1 MTIALKKSELR
12 KANLRFYVYLIILHA
27 NLDLLVFLVE
37 SEFLS
42 DFIFIFVDFLS
53 LLRFRWS
60 RLVLGCISDSFIK
73 SWIIMR

>member
-1 MTIALKKSELR
+1 MTIELKKSELR

-60 RLVLGCISDSFIK
+60 RLVLGYISDALI
-73 SWIIMR
+73 